1 MKSNFHIVFKT
12 CKVKEKLEASLGKNL
27 NNYKKIRNE
36 TSAYE
41 QKPIKVDD
49 FNEIEEKQVKEWV
62 ERRKQRKREETKNNK
77 LLKKNRSKI
86 RNKKKQSGNDWV
98 NLIRNLRTLR
108 NKRKS
113 LKYLKIY
120 T

>member
-1 MKSNFHIVFKT
+1 MQQSKSNYKDLGNKLSSYKNIFQYVYSNVFPKIYCSEEQWGFDLKSNFHIVFKT

-62 ERRKQRKREETKNNK
+62 ERRK
-77 LLKKNRSKI
+77 
-86 RNKKKQSGNDWV
+86 
-98 NLIRNLRTLR
+98 
-108 NKRKS
+108 
-113 LKYLKIY
+113 
-120 T
+120 

>member
-12 CKVKEKLEASLGKNL
+12 YKVKEKLEASLGKNL

-62 ERRKQRKREETKNNK
+62 ERRKQKKREETKNNK
-77 LLKKNRSKI
+77 LLKKNRSKT

-113 LKYLKIY
+113 LKYDKIY

>member
-12 CKVKEKLEASLGKNL
+12 YKVKEKLEASLGKNL

-49 FNEIEEKQVKEWV
+49 FNEIEEKQVREWV
-62 ERRKQRKREETKNNK
+62 ERRKQKKREETKNNK
-77 LLKKNRSKI
+77 LLKKKQKQ
-86 RNKKKQSGNDWV
+86 NKG
-98 NLIRNLRTLR
+98 
-108 NKRKS
+108 
-113 LKYLKIY
+113 
-120 T
+120 